1 MKEIAG
7 TPTQPPDTSP
17 NDIVRRKYLARLHD
31 KLNNRNVIAYISG
44 WLSKPNIAG
53 TEINDED
60 KNGFMLC
67 SHKLDKSKG
76 LDLILHTP
84 GGDGAATKSLIFYLR
99 EMFGNDIRAVIPQIA
114 MSAGTI
120 IACSCKSIL
129 MGKHS
134 NIGPVDPQFG
144 GIPAIGVL
152 SELEDAWKDIKDDQ
166 RAALLWNPI
175 LGRMPPSFVKQCQ
188 WAIEHGKEL
197 IGKALREGMFN
208 GEAGQEDKIENIV
221 KWLSE
226 LSENKTHS
234 RHFHYKEC
242 QEHGLKIEMLEDGD
256 KELQDLVLTVHHC
269 FMLTLMNTP
278 CHKIIENHLG
288 RAMVKNTVQQFTFQL
303 PAGVNLDGQNAG
315 LPTLG
320 GPT

>member
-1 MKEIAG
+1 MCVG
-7 TPTQPPDTSP
+7 
-17 NDIVRRKYLARLHD
+17 
-31 KLNNRNVIAYISG
+31 
-44 WLSKPNIAG
+44 
-53 TEINDED
+53 
-60 KNGFMLC
+60 
-67 SHKLDKSKG
+67 
-76 LDLILHTP
+76 
-84 GGDGAATKSLIFYLR
+84 
-99 EMFGNDIRAVIPQIA
+99 
-114 MSAGTI
+114 
-120 IACSCKSIL
+120 
-129 MGKHS
+129 S
-134 NIGPVDPQFG
+134 NIGPVDSQFG

-278 CHKIIENHLG
+278 CHKN
-288 RAMVKNTVQQFTFQL
+288 N
-303 PAGVNLDGQNAG
+303 
-315 LPTLG
+315 
-320 GPT
+320 